1 VKSKRRPNYP
11 WLETDENVFDWI
23 LRSAQDIRDGNKVD
37 RILSKIQ
44 KKPYVP
50 ATKIPPRD

>member
-1 VKSKRRPNYP
+1 MNPRRPDYP

-23 LRSAQDIRDGNKVD
+23 LRQAADIRDGNKVE
-37 RILSKIQ
+37 RILDKIQ
-44 KKPYVP
+44 KKPNVP

>member
-1 VKSKRRPNYP
+1 MKPRRPDYP

-23 LRSAQDIRDGNKVD
+23 LRRAADIRDGNKVE
-37 RILSKIQ
+37 RILDKIQ
-44 KKPYVP
+44 KKPNVP